1 MGTQREASASALPL
15 QCVAH
20 FETLTF
26 RLTTAL
32 QRKIVYATGRCP
44 PICRLVFWYTS
55 FHIWHCKLHMN
66 DEISVLGELAIMRH
80 DFDSLASGLR
90 EQHAVDRV

>member
-1 MGTQREASASALPL
+1 MRFPL
-15 QCVAH
+15 QGAVH
-20 FETLTF
+20 LETSYISTNDRF
-26 RLTTAL
+26 AA
-32 QRKIVYATGRCP
+32 QIVYAAGRCP

-66 DEISVLGELAIMRH
+66 DEISVLWELAIMRH

-90 EQHAVDRV
+90 EQHTVDRV

>member
-1 MGTQREASASALPL
+1 MRFLCQVPSDMEVYYVSSGDRFAAQIDSA
-15 QCVAH
+15 
-20 FETLTF
+20 E
-26 RLTTAL
+26 
-32 QRKIVYATGRCP
+32 GRCP